1 VIAGT
6 LVALERVATADRCPQ
21 YEPKEA
27 AMTDARDIQ
36 HGVNDPVSGVDVKR
50 RFREN
55 QTRHEHAQTAADVR
69 RDALPDPSET
79 FLPEAL
85 RRLPTPPLNCRTGRR
100 PTD

>member
-1 VIAGT
+1 
-6 LVALERVATADRCPQ
+6 
-21 YEPKEA
+21 
-27 AMTDARDIQ
+27 MTDARDIQ

-85 RRLPTPPLNCRTGRR
+85 RTPELPDRPAAHRLVCA
-100 PTD
+100 